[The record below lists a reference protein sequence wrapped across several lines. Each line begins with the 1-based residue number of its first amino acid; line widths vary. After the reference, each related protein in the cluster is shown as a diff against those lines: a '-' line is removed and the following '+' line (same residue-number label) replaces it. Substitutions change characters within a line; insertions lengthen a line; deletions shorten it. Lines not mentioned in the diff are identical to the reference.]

1 MLAAKSRPF
10 TVPPMTSTS
19 YTRGRSFEYERVHF
33 HRANGAFLAVRSAG
47 SRGPWDV
54 FALYPNRVLL
64 EQCKRVPDLGPQ
76 MDFRGEREYLA
87 GFRVPPG
94 VEASLVVR
102 DDRGTTRSFRV
113 HPPIARPIGSSTE
126 TPRTP
131 TTRPVLA
138 RPHPPTHPKAT
149 AEDSPYAAE
158 RAVTRVLP

>member
-1 MLAAKSRPF
+1 MLAAIDRPF
-10 TVPPMTSTS
+10 TVRRMNSTS

-64 EQCKRVPDLGPQ
+64 EQCKRVPDLEPQ
-76 MDFRGEREYLA
+76 MDFRSEREYLA
-87 GFRVPPG
+87 GFRVPAG

-113 HPPIARPIGSSTE
+113 HPPIARPIGSNTE
-126 TPRTP
+126 TVSTP

-138 RPHPPTHPKAT
+138 RPQRPTNPSAT
-149 AEDSPYAAE
+149 AEDSPHSAD
-158 RAVTRVLP
+158 RAVTAVLP